1 MLEFIHAVRDKLL
14 GEIVGV
20 LDLIESQTS
29 YLYEHI
35 TENLIFT
42 LRAKF
47 GVPRGVDIYPV

>member
-20 LDLIESQTS
+20 LGLIESQTS